1 MQIKPS
7 LLSFTILCSCYAV
20 PKIEGFDQDKWKS
33 AKVCSDYKIE
43 AAELLVANELTLQG
57 EIQKE
62 IEEMLGKTQKHEL
75 GKRSEQF
82 FFYPITVDCGD
93 SIPNTSL
100 SLRFDAL
107 GRVKEVQLVLE
118 D

>member
-1 MQIKPS
+1 MKIKFASIS
-7 LLSFTILCSCYAV
+7 LFFLTACYSPPV
-20 PKIEGFDQDKWKS
+20 VEGFDSEKWKTS
-33 AKVCSDYKIE
+33 APCSNYRIE
-43 AAELLVANELTLQG
+43 AANLLEQNEIILQG

-62 IEEMLGKTQKHEL
+62 IEEMLGKTPRHEL

-93 SIPNTSL
+93 SIANTSL

-107 GRVKEVQLVLE
+107 GRVKEIQVVLE

>member
-1 MQIKPS
+1 MYIKLS
-7 LLSFTILCSCYAV
+7 LLNLAILCSCYAL
-20 PKIEGFDQDKWKS
+20 PEIEGFDQEKWKI
-33 AKVCSDYKIE
+33 AEPCSEYRIE
-43 AAELLVANELTLQG
+43 AASLLEQNEPVLQG

-62 IEEMLGKTQKHEL
+62 IEYLLGKSPRHEL

-82 FFYPITVDCGD
+82 FFYPVTVDCGD

-107 GRVKEVQLVLE
+107 GRVKEVQVVLE